1 MTVASET
8 IDRPDTGELSNEENA
23 LRAKAWLNQNNYQD
37 VKDRAARIV
46 DDADPAKG
54 LDLLE
59 DILTMLVDRDGLV
72 AMDSYISEAM
82 DSQSQRPIVRAAAM
96 ALDAIM
102 GNPDHAWKLLA
113 KIAALAAREHGSVE
127 VSYAL
132 AKLEEKYRQVEQ
144 V

>member
-23 LRAKAWLNQNNYQD
+23 LRAKAWLNQRNYQEL
-37 VKDRAARIV
+37 KDRAARIV
-46 DDADPAKG
+46 DDGDPAKG

-59 DILTMLVDRDGLV
+59 DILTMLVDRDGYM
-72 AMDSYISEAM
+72 AMDSYISDAM

-102 GNPDHAWKLLA
+102 GNPDNAWKLLS